1 MFSTMFD
8 VGGILGSPLLGLLLD
23 QLCQDQ
29 PIKGVTATLL
39 AGQCQDKPNKG
50 ITAVLLAG

>member
-1 MFSTMFD
+1 MFD

-39 AGQCQDKPNKG
+39 AGQCQDKPHKG
-50 ITAVLLAG
+50 VTAVLLAG